1 MILASKNERK
11 RLMRS
16 AIDFAIIGGTG
27 LYALDELSDIAQHT
41 AANRYGTP
49 SSAIT
54 TGLWHD
60 RRVAFLTRHGGDH
73 TIAPH
78 RVNYRANIQA
88 LKDLGVSRIVAV
100 NVSAEFIRIWGQK
113 PFRFATS

>member
-1 MILASKNERK
+1 
-11 RLMRS
+11 MRS

-41 AANRYGTP
+41 ESNRYGAP

-54 TGLWHD
+54 TGLWHN
-60 RRVAFLTRHGGDH
+60 RQVAFLTRHGGDH

-88 LKDLGVSRIVAV
+88 LKDLGISRIVAV
-100 NVSAEFIRIWGQK
+100 NAVGGIHQDMGPKAISICAGICQDG
-113 PFRFATS
+113 